1 MQEDHC
7 SEGSSRARESNRRTA
22 KVTCR
27 PSYGST
33 NMSKQCLN
41 DVNIYFIVHRT
52 GTLGAACLSSG
63 GVFNSWSITPT
74 ALSTATGYLIFDLVR
89 EAAELREGLIG
100 KLSQKGLSTRTRFD
114 SARRSLSR
122 RRLRNDS
129 PSQSLARY
137 FAAKTSAP
145 VPCSPCHALLL
156 LERGPQ
162 RKDCTIDSLRT
173 DRKVKIATIYI

>member
-1 MQEDHC
+1 MQEDHVGRC
-7 SEGSSRARESNRRTA
+7 SEGSSWARESNRWTA

-63 GVFNSWSITPT
+63 SVFNSWSITPT

-100 KLSQKGLSTRTRFD
+100 KLSQKGLLARTRFD
-114 SARRSLSR
+114 SARRYRSR
-122 RRLRNDS
+122 RRLRTI
-129 PSQSLARY
+129 ARHNPRPDILLPRRLRQY
-137 FAAKTSAP
+137 HGH
-145 VPCSPCHALLL
+145 HA
-156 LERGPQ
+156 
-162 RKDCTIDSLRT
+162 THS
-173 DRKVKIATIYI
+173 YS

>member
-1 MQEDHC
+1 MQEDHVGRC
-7 SEGSSRARESNRRTA
+7 SEGSSWARESNRRTA

-89 EAAELREGLIG
+89 EAAELRESLIG
-100 KLSQKGLSTRTRFD
+100 KLSH
-114 SARRSLSR
+114 SARWYLSR

-129 PSQSLARY
+129 PSQSPARY

-145 VPCSPCHALLL
+145 VPWSPCHALLL